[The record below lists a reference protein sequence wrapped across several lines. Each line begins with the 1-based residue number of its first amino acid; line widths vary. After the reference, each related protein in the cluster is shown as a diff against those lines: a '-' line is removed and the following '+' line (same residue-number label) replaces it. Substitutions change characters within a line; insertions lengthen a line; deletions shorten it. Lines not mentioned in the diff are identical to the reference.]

1 MKFNNLILY
10 FSIIFLMG
18 SCKNELEL
26 YPEDALSD
34 PSFWKTDQDLEL
46 YASRFYTNLPGA
58 MGPGADNQSDWYVSN
73 SPNGYLFGTTVVPTS
88 GGGWS
93 NGDWYNIR
101 ACNYFLRNYNRAKG
115 NQAKINK
122 SVAMVRFFRAWEY
135 FGKLKN
141 FGELPWVNT
150 DLQIDAEQLFSA
162 RDSRQVIA
170 DSIVADLDFAIAN
183 LPAAKEVKSGE
194 LHKYAALAF
203 KSRVCLYEGT
213 YRKYRNIAGWEQLL
227 QKSAA
232 ASQQIIDSKNYA
244 IWNNGQPATDYT
256 NLFLQED
263 LSKNAECIMPRIYVP
278 ELLMHNNTR
287 QLEESFTGLSKSAVE
302 SYLCKD
308 GFPIALSPQYK
319 GDQLP
324 VTELENRDPRLLQ
337 TIDNPKLPFKN
348 LENGTIQYRKLPMID
363 PQYCTTG
370 YYVMKYHSPDP
381 AQWNLGL
388 STLDVFIFRYAEVLL
403 NHAEAKAE
411 LGQCTQA
418 VLDQTINPIRD
429 RVALAHLNENVGF
442 QDPNWPVYGYGLGAL
457 LQEIRRERAV
467 ELVGEGFRW
476 DDLVRWKAGKLIE
489 SPKTVLGIRVTDA
502 LKSQY
507 ASFNKELDAN
517 GLIKVYPQ
525 LAQRKWNDKMY
536 LRPLPIDQLTLNDKL
551 KQNPGW

>member
-1 MKFNNLILY
+1 MKFNNIILY

-73 SPNGYLFGTTVVPTS
+73 SPNGYLFGTSVVPTS

-101 ACNYFLRNYNRAKG
+101 ACNYFLRNYSRAKG
-115 NQAKINK
+115 SQTKINK

-135 FGKLKN
+135 FNKLKY

-150 DLQIDAEQLFSA
+150 DLQVDAEQLFTA

-227 QKSAA
+227 QKSAS
-232 ASQQIIDSKNYA
+232 ASQEIIDSKNYS

-263 LSKNAECIMPRIYVP
+263 LSKNSECIMPRIYVP

-308 GFPIALSPQYK
+308 GLPIGLSAQYQ

-429 RVALAHLNENVGF
+429 RVAVAHLKENVGF
-442 QDPNWPVYGYGLGAL
+442 QDPNWPAYGYNLGAL
-457 LQEIRRERAV
+457 VQEIRRERAV

-489 SPKTVLGIRVTDA
+489 NPKTVLGIRVTDA

-507 ASFNKELDAN
+507 SSFNKELDAN

-551 KQNPGW
+551 TQNPGW